1 MPRTVVVVSRR
12 RSGSGAAWLRITN
25 GLASRYRPL
34 PDAGERLG
42 EDAVRFAFPKSVDI
56 WDARVKV
63 AGWLDEIDD
72 AWRRHVVMTLGGE
85 PPPGGIPDP
94 LRPPKLR
101 GRSLSKCRE
110 LLLALRGR

>member
-1 MPRTVVVVSRR
+1 VPRTVVVVSRR
-12 RSGSGAAWLRITN
+12 RGGSKASWLRITTQ
-25 GLASRYRPL
+25 LASRYRPL
-34 PDAGERLG
+34 PDTGERLG
-42 EDAVRFAFPKSVDI
+42 QDHVKFAFPTSVDI

-72 AWRRHVVMTLGGE
+72 DWRANIVMTLGGE

-101 GRSLSKCRE
+101 GRNLPNWRE
-110 LLLALRGR
+110 VLLALRGR